1 MRCTGTLASMVDF
14 SPVSVD
20 RVLQWVESNPVN
32 YTTTAAV
39 NNGVF
44 LDIDLL
50 LQLLASNS
58 TTAIQNKVEQA
69 MDMVKLHLMF
79 TVKEEV
85 QVLQGQLQQLS
96 DKHKKLQ
103 LENQRLRQVIDPQIL
118 ANVLP

>member
-1 MRCTGTLASMVDF
+1 M
-14 SPVSVD
+14 
-20 RVLQWVESNPVN
+20 
-32 YTTTAAV
+32 
-39 NNGVF
+39 
-44 LDIDLL
+44 
-50 LQLLASNS
+50 
-58 TTAIQNKVEQA
+58 EQA

-96 DKHKKLQ
+96 DKHEKLQ

>member
-1 MRCTGTLASMVDF
+1 MVDF

-20 RVLQWVESNPVN
+20 RVLQWVENNPVN
-32 YTTTAAV
+32 YTTATAV

-85 QVLQGQLQQLS
+85 QILQGQLQQLS